1 MLSIIIM
8 SQYPGGLNLDP
19 DNPPEACLLMILAVT
34 MTVVCLLCI
43 AAVVEAARGIERII
57 LCTLLGGWALYC
69 AAVAFTL
76 LFRLLSYGG

>member
-8 SQYPGGLNLDP
+8 SQYPGRLNLDP
-19 DNPPEACLLMILAVT
+19 NNPPEACLLMILAVT
-34 MTVVCLLCI
+34 MAAVCLLCL

-57 LCTLLGGWALYC
+57 LCTLLGGWSLYC

-76 LFRLLSYGG
+76 LFRLLSQGG